1 MWRVKIFVLCD
12 NYRINGDKKLAEAVE
27 VAIAKRTLGVNV
39 GLLPRK
45 RIGIDTAAVSLSNR
59 GGQHS
64 GKYLKK
70 LNFVVNSARG

>member
-1 MWRVKIFVLCD
+1 M
-12 NYRINGDKKLAEAVE
+12 VE

-59 GGQHS
+59 GGQRS

-70 LNFVVNSARG
+70 LNLFVNSARG

>member
-1 MWRVKIFVLCD
+1 MRRVKIFELCD
-12 NYRINGDKKLAEAVE
+12 NYRNCIENKKLATVE

-45 RIGIDTAAVSLSNR
+45 RIGIDTAAESLSNK
-59 GGQHS
+59 GGQRT

-70 LNFVVNSARG
+70 LNLL